1 MGPAVMA
8 MDPTIAVAL
17 VSIITAI
24 VTTSGGVAIAIVTN
38 RREAENAAVKAAD
51 TAEER
56 AESAKVEALN
66 ARLTLRDEQ
75 IAALE
80 IQKRNRDD
88 RIARLEAEIA
98 TLKGTRT

>member
-17 VSIITAI
+17 VSIVTAI
-24 VTTSGGVAIAIVTN
+24 VTTSGGVAIAILTN
-38 RREAENAAVKAAD
+38 RREAENAAIGAAEA
-51 TAEER
+51 AEDK

-66 ARLTLRDEQ
+66 ARLVLRDEQ

-80 IQKRNRDD
+80 IKVRNRDE
-88 RIARLEAEIA
+88 RIARLEARLQE
-98 TLKGTRT
+98 RT

>member
-1 MGPAVMA
+1 MGPVIMA

-17 VSIITAI
+17 VSILTAI

-66 ARLTLRDEQ
+66 ARLVLRDEQ

-80 IQKRNRDD
+80 IQKRNRDE

-98 TLKGTRT
+98 TLKGTST